1 MEGITLYS
9 ILYYEKSIFKGSYRG
24 MNFRLYKEGDADN
37 KVLVAVAW
45 KGPFILEKTK
55 ETPLR
60 KEFEFSDEG
69 IAQADSWLMEQ
80 QRILCPETS

>member
-9 ILYYEKSIFKGSYRG
+9 TLYYKRSVYKGSYRG
-24 MNFRLYKEGDADN
+24 VNFHIEKSGEDENIALKAT
-37 KVLVAVAW
+37 VW

-55 ETPLR
+55 EEVFT

-69 IAQADSWLMEQ
+69 IEEAGKWIEEQ
-80 QRILCPETS
+80 QKILCL